1 MRYLCL
7 AGVGCILLFAW
18 TAHAQDPRVNPQAA
32 VLQEYQDRIQEYL
45 KLRKAA
51 AKATQ
56 KQRNTDDAE
65 AIRAA
70 QNALASQIREA
81 RRSAKQGDIF
91 TPEIARHLRGLLHP
105 VVEGTRG
112 GETKAAIEDVQPS
125 AMPLKVNSRYPD
137 DQPRPMMP
145 PNVLARLPRLPDPLE
160 YRIVKGH
167 LILRDVDANLIVDF
181 IPNAV
186 RRR

>member
-1 MRYLCL
+1 MRTVCR
-7 AGVGCILLFAW
+7 AGVGCLLLYASM
-18 TAHAQDPRVNPQAA
+18 AHAQDPRVNPQAA
-32 VLQEYQDRIQEYL
+32 ILQAYQERLQDYM
-45 KLRKAA
+45 KLRQAA
-51 AKATQ
+51 ARGTPKLESTE
-56 KQRNTDDAE
+56 DAE

-70 QNALASQIREA
+70 QDALASRIREA

-91 TPEIARHLRGLLHP
+91 SPEIARHLRGLVHP
-105 VVEGTRG
+105 EVEGTRG

-125 AMPLKVNSRYPD
+125 SVLLKVNARYPD
-137 DQPRPMMP
+137 DQPRPLMP
-145 PNVLARLPRLPDPLE
+145 PNVLARLPRLPEALE

-167 LILRDVDANLIVDF
+167 LILRDMEANLIVDF